1 MKSLIIKRSV
11 VLAGRKTSISV
22 EDDFWSSLREIAEQ
36 RNETLSQLVSN
47 INDQRTHPNLSSAI
61 RLFVLSVYRDQ
72 FDRKQDTMANS
83 QSINNGHALIG
94 P

>member
-11 VLAGRKTSISV
+11 VLAGRRTSISV
-22 EDDFWSSLREIAEQ
+22 EDDFWTSLREIAEQ

-47 INDQRTHPNLSSAI
+47 INGQRTHPNLSSAT

-72 FDRKQDTMANS
+72 FNRKQDTMGNP